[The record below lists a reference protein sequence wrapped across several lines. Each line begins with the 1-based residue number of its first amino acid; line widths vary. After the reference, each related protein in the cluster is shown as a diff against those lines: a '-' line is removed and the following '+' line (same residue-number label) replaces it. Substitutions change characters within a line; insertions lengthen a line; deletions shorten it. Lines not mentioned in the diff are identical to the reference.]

1 VRGVRLAHG
10 YANEQCVGHVGLV
23 HDALLEPVIA
33 GPGIVLEPARLFC
46 RGTSR

>member
-1 VRGVRLAHG
+1 VK
-10 YANEQCVGHVGLV
+10 ESVGLVALV
-23 HDALLEPVIA
+23 HDASLVRVIA